1 MEEADEEKREIP
13 DVGRQMELAGKLLT
27 EDFVLVILKG
37 KELQGFLSLA
47 CCTYF
52 IVFCT
57 SLTPNASSCR
67 FVTIFFEQ
75 THYISLTLGHR
86 VVIHSIS

>member
-1 MEEADEEKREIP
+1 MEEADEEKRETP
-13 DVGRQMELAGKLLT
+13 DVGRQMGLAGKLLT
-27 EDFVLVILKG
+27 KDFVLVILKG
-37 KELQGFLSLA
+37 KGLQGCLSLV

-75 THYISLTLGHR
+75 THYISLTLGHIL
-86 VVIHSIS
+86 VIHNIS